1 MLNFEE
7 IDFLGEITLRRVER
21 GLEHLQTD
29 QDACLDLACLHH
41 AADNWTFLE
50 IQHSKLRK
58 IAFLSS
64 LCTIKGLR
72 SI

>member
-7 IDFLGEITLRRVER
+7 IYFLGEITLRRVER
-21 GLEHLQTD
+21 GLGQLRAVEE
-29 QDACLDLACLHH
+29 AWSDLACLHH
-41 AADNWTFLE
+41 ATDDLTFLE

-64 LCTIKGLR
+64 L
-72 SI
+72 